1 MALPTSGPL
10 SLTDI
15 QTEFFGGVNP
25 ISLSEYYAGGGLVPL
40 GTTGTYGAVPSSG
53 AISIRNF
60 YGTANFRYFLLGFS
74 ESVPFNT
81 GVVAAGNLIRGQT
94 IKGNFAWT
102 GGRYIVRS
110 LDGTTTVNR
119 AYITNLNVFNGSV
132 IEQKYDL
139 NSTDIVPV
147 SVDSS
152 DNIYIRGATL
162 SGTSL
167 GNRFIAKLDNNYN
180 TIWAYKVNVAPDI
193 FALNVGK
200 VRDSLYVGGRGIG
213 DQGIITQI
221 DSDTIPLVNN
231 WAKSIVSGTNPRY
244 SVTGITTDSSENDIF
259 VAGSGFRSDTNTVYL
274 GFLMKFT
281 ALATLDWQRRITPP
295 SGYNLFLDDVIIS
308 SDDTELYV
316 TGTMSTPSGPVIGLG
331 YYAKHNSSGVR
342 QWYTNFF
349 PPGGSANYS
358 ASSSKIVLGPTGRLF
373 VAAGIT
379 TVPPGSVINRIYI
392 AELNPSTGAS
402 IWARQVSVTNTS
414 GTLQSFGLQAISVSD
429 DGNEDLIIS
438 GTADVSIT
446 FKVPSDGSKT
456 GTYEVVS
463 ASGVTYRLV
472 YATTTASIGP
482 LSGVLDA
489 AGSFTITAID
499 PGILGLTTTPLDFTQ
514 SVPAYDETVLNDIVT
529 IP

>member
-81 GVVAAGNLIRGQT
+81 GVVDAGNLIRGQT

-110 LDGTTTVNR
+110 LDGTTTVNS
-119 AYITNLNVFNGSV
+119 AYITKLNVFNGSV

-180 TIWAYKVNVAPDI
+180 TLWAYKVNIAPEI

-244 SVTGITTDSSENDIF
+244 SVTGITTDSSENYVY
-259 VAGSGFRSDTNTVYL
+259 VAGSGLRSDTLTVHL
-274 GFLMKFT
+274 GFLMKFFSF
-281 ALATLDWQRRITPP
+281 ATLDWQRRITPP
-295 SGYNLFLDDVIIS
+295 SGYNLFLGDVIIS

-316 TGTMSTPSGPVIGLG
+316 AGTTSNSDIPIGLG

-342 QWYTNFF
+342 QWAILFNV
-349 PPGGSANYS
+349 GSRTA
-358 ASSSKIVLGPTGRLF
+358 ASNSKIVLGPTGRLF
-373 VAAGIT
+373 VAMGIFT
-379 TVPPGSVINRIYI
+379 TPPLAIINRIYI
-392 AELNPSTGAS
+392 AEINPSTGAQ
-402 IWARQVSVTNTS
+402 IWARQITSTTSS
-414 GTLQSFGLQAISVSD
+414 GTIQSTGLQAISVSD

-438 GTADVSIT
+438 CIGSVSFT

-456 GTYEVVS
+456 GTYSVVA
-463 ASGVTYRLV
+463 ASGNTFNLV
-472 YATTTASIGP
+472 YGTTTAS
-482 LSGVLDA
+482 LSTTTSYLDA
-489 AGSFTITAID
+489 AGSFTITDID
-499 PGILGLTTTPLDFTQ
+499 SSLLGLTATPLDFTQ
-514 SVPAYDETVLNDIVT
+514 SVPAYDETVVNDIVT